1 MTNPAPLPPV
11 LRVPEVRAVEA
22 AALAGS
28 PRPALMER
36 AGDAAARCAL
46 DMLGGAQRVLV
57 LAGPGNNGGDALVA
71 ARRLREAWLPVTV
84 VLLGDSARLP
94 ADAAAAL
101 AAWCASGGAVATA
114 LPAAGP
120 APDLVVDGLL
130 GIGAARPLAGPLAL
144 AVDCINHAGCPVLS
158 LDVPSGLDADSG
170 AVHGAAVRATRTL
183 TFIALKPGLL
193 TLEGPDHAG
202 VVDVADLG
210 LGDAVAAA
218 AHGGLIAED
227 ILRTVLPRRQRNSH
241 KGSHGS
247 VGILGGAPGMA
258 GALLLAARAALLA
271 GSGRVHAGFVDGA
284 APSLDLLQPELMLR
298 SAAQVLSMDGLDV
311 LVCGPGLGSGEAARA
326 CVRGALAFPRPLLL
340 DADALNLVASET
352 ALGAAVAQRGAPTW
366 VTPHPGEA
374 ARLLDTT
381 TAAIAADRVGA
392 ALAIAARLRATTLLK
407 GAGSIIAEPGGHWLV
422 NASGNPGLAAA
433 GTGDVLCGLA
443 AALAAQ
449 GADPALVL
457 PAAAHLHGRAADLL
471 LEAHGGPVG
480 MTAGEVALAARRVLN
495 AALYG

>member
-1 MTNPAPLPPV
+1 
-11 LRVPEVRAVEA
+11 
-22 AALAGS
+22 
-28 PRPALMER
+28 
-36 AGDAAARCAL
+36 
-46 DMLGGAQRVLV
+46 
-57 LAGPGNNGGDALVA
+57 
-71 ARRLREAWLPVTV
+71 
-84 VLLGDSARLP
+84 
-94 ADAAAAL
+94 
-101 AAWCASGGAVATA
+101 
-114 LPAAGP
+114 
-120 APDLVVDGLL
+120 
-130 GIGAARPLAGPLAL
+130 
-144 AVDCINHAGCPVLS
+144 
-158 LDVPSGLDADSG
+158 
-170 AVHGAAVRATRTL
+170 
-183 TFIALKPGLL
+183 
-193 TLEGPDHAG
+193 
-202 VVDVADLG
+202 
-210 LGDAVAAA
+210 
-218 AHGGLIAED
+218 
-227 ILRTVLPRRQRNSH
+227 
-241 KGSHGS
+241 
-247 VGILGGAPGMA
+247 MA